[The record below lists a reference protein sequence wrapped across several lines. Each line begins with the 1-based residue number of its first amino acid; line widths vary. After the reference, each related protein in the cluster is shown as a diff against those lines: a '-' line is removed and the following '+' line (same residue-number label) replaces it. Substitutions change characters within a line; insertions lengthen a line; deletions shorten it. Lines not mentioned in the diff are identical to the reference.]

1 MNSYHSS
8 SSSQIPPQNLYGD
21 EMLSATHDRTLEYE
35 QKLLEQRLQ
44 KQKRESEE
52 DSRWLQEEEINLVS
66 LFRFY
71 YNFVP

>member
-1 MNSYHSS
+1 M
-8 SSSQIPPQNLYGD
+8 PTQNLYGD
-21 EMLSATHDRTLEYE
+21 EMLSATHDPTLEYE

-66 LFRFY
+66 VFTFY
-71 YNFVP
+71 CNFMAKGPKLNY